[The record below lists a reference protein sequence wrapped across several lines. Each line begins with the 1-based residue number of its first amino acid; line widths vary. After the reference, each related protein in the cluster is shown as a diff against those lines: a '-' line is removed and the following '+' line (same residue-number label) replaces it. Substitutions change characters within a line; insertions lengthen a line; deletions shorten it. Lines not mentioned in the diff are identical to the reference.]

1 MCTVYNIKLFN
12 EFYLLCYIE
21 FMFCSKEIKEF
32 IVISEQSRDGVKVKS
47 CRFYT
52 LLLDRGKAME
62 LARQRLAAAEEARK
76 VPSRAGEL
84 VLC

>member
-1 MCTVYNIKLFN
+1 MQL
-12 EFYLLCYIE
+12 
-21 FMFCSKEIKEF
+21 
-32 IVISEQSRDGVKVKS
+32 

-62 LARQRLAAAEEARK
+62 LARQRLEAAEEARK

-84 VLC
+84 DSFCVLKSVLIFGCLVDPMAA